1 MRLPLAILAAGLIA
15 GPVAA
20 DPAPA
25 TPAQGHAQR
34 AAPAK
39 LGGAKT
45 ICRTNDSMQAVDR
58 EPRARARRLDQLP
71 PANLQLAVQREVDG
85 CIEPVIVRYDF
96 RGRGR

>member
-15 GPVAA
+15 GPAAA
-20 DPAPA
+20 DPAP
-25 TPAQGHAQR
+25 PARHHVPE

-45 ICRTNDSMQAVDR
+45 ICRTNDSMQAVES

-71 PANLQLAVQREVDG
+71 PANLQLAVQREVGG
-85 CIEPVIVRYDF
+85 CIEPVIVRYEF
-96 RGRGR
+96 RGSGR